1 MSKATVLT
9 LVSDLTL
16 GAADATAAGRYYD
29 RVVETLARFPW
40 MTNFSLIPATKGT
53 SQYTLETAQAKV
65 LAVFYDNRQLGK
77 LTLAQVEGINR
88 GWRNEV
94 GTPHS
99 YVVEDE
105 SQKSFRLYPTPDL
118 DSKPQSFPNSQ
129 PFGIDFPAYTIVV
142 LHTETRTDV
151 PLWLELPVALEVA
164 AREMERESSHRDVEW
179 ASQAR
184 AMADALFAMVG
195 GN

>member
-16 GAADATAAGRYYD
+16 GAADATAADRYYD
-29 RVVETLARFPW
+29 RVVEDLARFPW
-40 MTNFSLIPATKGT
+40 MTAMSLIPVTKGT
-53 SQYTLETAQAKV
+53 SQYTLETTQVKI
-65 LAVFYDNRQLGK
+65 LAMFYDARQLGK
-77 LTLAQVEGINR
+77 LTLAQAEGLNR
-88 GWRNEV
+88 YWRNEV
-94 GTPHS
+94 GQPHS

-105 SQKSFRLYPTPDL
+105 AQKTFRLYPSPDL

-129 PFGIDFPAYTIVV
+129 PFGIDFPAYTIVL

-151 PLWLELPVALEVA
+151 PAWLELPVALEVA

-179 ASQAR
+179 ATQAR
-184 AMADALFAMVG
+184 AMADALFSMVG